1 MKEGS
6 MAPLSISLIDIEGLA
21 GRLLARGKS
30 RMFNDQPDLQADLRL
45 AGTLLVRWL
54 RDGTD
59 LGTPFS
65 LEEGQ

>member
-1 MKEGS
+1 
-6 MAPLSISLIDIEGLA
+6 MAPMTVSLIDIEGLS

-30 RMFNDQPDLQADLRL
+30 RMFADQPDLQADLLL
-45 AGTLLVRWL
+45 AGNLLVRWL

-65 LEEGQ
+65 LLEEGQ

>member
-1 MKEGS
+1 
-6 MAPLSISLIDIEGLA
+6 MAPTSISLIDIEGLA

-65 LEEGQ
+65 LEEGE